1 MDSFSCILPTVP
13 PLAAA
18 FISAFLGPSW

>member
-1 MDSFSCILPTVP
+1 MDSISCILPTVP

-18 FISAFLGPSW
+18 FISAFLGPS